1 MEGKGAAATQE
12 GAEIYDDGEIGV
24 EEARAQMKVNQEKE
38 EAKQELEDLRESDDD
53 EAGYGEG
60 A

>member
-1 MEGKGAAATQE
+1 
-12 GAEIYDDGEIGV
+12 
-24 EEARAQMKVNQEKE
+24 MKVNQEKE
-38 EAKQELEDLRESDDD
+38 EAKQELEDLRESDND